1 MKIFRTNQ
9 IKELDA
15 YTIAHEPI
23 ASFDLMKRASS
34 VLFNELLHAL
44 DRDAFV
50 RVVAGP
56 GNNGGDALV
65 VARMLAMV
73 GFRLETY
80 LFSTNGRY
88 SADCLAAKAELEA
101 HGETVHLVDES
112 SLADFSVN
120 ASDCV
125 LDGLFGSGLN
135 RPLEGFYADV
145 VRLINESGATVFS
158 IDVPSG
164 LFGEDN
170 RTNRAESIVRAT
182 VTYTFQFPKIAFLL
196 YENASYVGDVH
207 VLDIQLHPK
216 GMEEIPSSYFLF
228 GKEEATQFLHRRTKF
243 SHKGTYGH
251 ALLVAGSYGMVGA
264 ALLGAKA
271 ALRTGCGLL
280 TVHVPS
286 RCCDVLQI
294 SVPEAIASLDA
305 DETAFGELPD
315 LSRFNAVGVGP
326 GLGRKAQTHK
336 ALSDLIENVRVPLVM
351 DADALNIVAEEG
363 WLSRLPKNT
372 IITPHP
378 KEFDRLAGDSVS
390 GYDRLEKQIRLSQE
404 YGLIIVLKGANTSVS
419 LPDGR
424 CFFNTSGNPGM
435 ATAGSGDTLT
445 GIILSLLAQNYTAEQ
460 AALLGVYLHGLAGD
474 LAAEEISQESL
485 LAGDIANYIGKA
497 YRFLQVR

>member
-135 RPLEGFYADV
+135 RPLEGFYAEV
-145 VRLINESGATVFS
+145 VRRINESGATVFA
-158 IDVPSG
+158 IDIPSG

-170 RTNRAESIVRAT
+170 RTNRAESIVRAS

-196 YENASYVGDVH
+196 YENAPYVGNVH

-216 GMEEIPSSYFLF
+216 GMEEIPSSYYLF

-445 GIILSLLAQNYTAEQ
+445 GIILSLLAQKYTAEQ

>member
-216 GMEEIPSSYFLF
+216 GMEEILSSYFLF
-228 GKEEATQFLHRRTKF
+228 GKEEAMQILHRRTKF

-305 DETAFGELPD
+305 DESAFGELPD

-497 YRFLQVR
+497 YRFLQGR